1 MIGSKRV
8 FGASAWQS
16 AVPRPLRRGFTL
28 IELLVVIGIIA
39 ILTGMLLP
47 ALSRARS
54 RAAAAVCLSNH
65 KQVILAWR
73 LYAEDNRD
81 RLTGVIWDT
90 ELRYPYVSTW
100 AEGLIG
106 YRFPPGEYDSDRT
119 NLNKALFRGPGG
131 LGDYLKT
138 VRVLRCPD
146 DRSGIISMK
155 RGAPRTRSY
164 SMNGQLVVLR
174 VDTGSGGPPESW
186 PFTGLVTVSQ
196 MADYGPSTLAIF
208 VDESPSTLSS
218 PAFHMPRAVEYE
230 YPNSIWAL
238 PAARHGG
245 TAVFSFGDGHA
256 ENHRWVDPDFR
267 ERCINQ
273 DPDRDDSIVSFG
285 RVVSDLEWLRRR
297 AGHAGLQ

>member
-1 MIGSKRV
+1 MTRRDISSE
-8 FGASAWQS
+8 APAWQCAMPGRS
-16 AVPRPLRRGFTL
+16 RRGFTL

-39 ILTGMLLP
+39 ILAAMLLP

-65 KQVILAWR
+65 KQIILAWR
-73 LYAEDNRD
+73 LYPEDNRD
-81 RLTGVIWDT
+81 RLSGTIFDT
-90 ELRYPYVSTW
+90 QLMYPFASTW
-100 AEGLIG
+100 AEGVIG
-106 YRFPPGEYDSDRT
+106 YRFPTGEYNSDRT

-146 DRSGIISMK
+146 DRSGIISMR

-164 SMNGQLVVLR
+164 SMNGYLTIGQ
-174 VDTGSGGPPESW
+174 VDLTGSGGPRESW
-186 PFTGLVTVSQ
+186 PLSGMATLSQ
-196 MADYGPSTLAIF
+196 IADWGPTTLTIF
-208 VDESPSTLSS
+208 ADESPGTLNS
-218 PAFHMPRAVEYE
+218 PSFFMPVAGD
-230 YPNSIWAL
+230 YPYIIAL

-267 ERCINQ
+267 QRCITQ
-273 DPDRDDSIVSFG
+273 DPDRDDSVIGFG
-285 RVVSDLEWLRRR
+285 RPVADLEWLRRR
-297 AGHAGLQ
+297 AGHEGLR

>member
-1 MIGSKRV
+1 MPGLS
-8 FGASAWQS
+8 
-16 AVPRPLRRGFTL
+16 RRGFTL

-39 ILTGMLLP
+39 ILAAMLLP
-47 ALSRARS
+47 ALSQARS

-65 KQVILAWR
+65 KQLILAWR
-73 LYAEDNRD
+73 VYAEDNRD
-81 RLTGVIWDT
+81 RLTGTIADT
-90 ELRYPYVSTW
+90 QLMRPYVSTW
-100 AEGLIG
+100 AEGMIG

-146 DRSGIISMK
+146 DRSGIVSMK

-164 SMNGQLVVLR
+164 AMNGQLVIVR
-174 VDTGSGGPPESW
+174 VDLTGAGGPPESV
-186 PFTGLVTVSQ
+186 PLTGLVTLNQ
-196 MADYGPSTLAIF
+196 MADFGPSTLAIF
-208 VDESPSTLSS
+208 VDEAPGTLNSPS
-218 PAFHMPRAVEYE
+218 FFMPRAVEYE

-245 TAVFSFGDGHA
+245 TAVLSFGDGHA
-256 ENHRWVDPDFR
+256 ENHRWVDPEFR

-297 AGHAGLQ
+297 AGHEGLR